1 MLTMRN
7 YVTATLLGLTSVS
20 LSANTLTGTAT
31 LTADN
36 HYGLYTGLSD
46 ASDLSL
52 IGRNE
57 KGYSGS
63 PGTYNWS
70 NPESWSVSLEAGQ
83 HLYVLAWDDGGPQ
96 SWIGQFNFGST
107 TLYSNAAQWEYLIA
121 PGPNP
126 GESGDLPDLSSVI
139 AAIQNGSWSQVM
151 FETPNGASPWGNIP
165 GIDPAAKFIAADG
178 FDASVA
184 SDAHFVIYRNREA
197 LSPIDAAPV
206 PEAGTSAAGIAL
218 AVLAGAA
225 ARRRRKTVTQ

>member
-1 MLTMRN
+1 MMTMRN
-7 YVTATLLGLTSVS
+7 PVVAALLGLTAFS
-20 LSANTLTGTAT
+20 LQANTLTGTAT

-57 KGYSGS
+57 KGYGGN

-70 NPESWSVSLEAGQ
+70 KPESWSVSLEAGQ

-121 PGPNP
+121 PGANP

-139 AAIQNGSWSQVM
+139 AAIQNGSWSQVL
-151 FETPNGASPWGNIP
+151 FETPNGTSPWGNIP
-165 GIDPAAKFIAADG
+165 GIDAGANFIAADG
-178 FDASVA
+178 FGTSVP
-184 SDAHFVIYRNREA
+184 SDSHFVIFRNREA
-197 LSPIDAAPV
+197 LEPIASAPV
-206 PEAGTSAAGIAL
+206 PEAGTSAAGLAL
-218 AVLAGAA
+218 AVLAGIAA
-225 ARRRRKTVTQ
+225 HRRRKTVTQ